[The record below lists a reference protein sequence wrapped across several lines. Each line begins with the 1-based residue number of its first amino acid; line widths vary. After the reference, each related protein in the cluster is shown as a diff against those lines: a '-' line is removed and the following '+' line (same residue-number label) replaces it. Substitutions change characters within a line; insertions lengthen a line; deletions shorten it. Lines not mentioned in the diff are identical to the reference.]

1 MSWLSWVSEAQ
12 ILEDDVILDLEVI
25 SAFVV
30 IFDLGDP
37 INDIENFLP
46 DNSCL
51 NEGLNVRGQTEDHEH
66 TSHEGDEHGQKCASL
81 IPLIVI

>member
-1 MSWLSWVSEAQ
+1 MSRLSWISEAQ

-25 SAFVV
+25 GAFVV

-46 DNSCL
+46 NNSCL
-51 NEGLNVRGQTEDHEH
+51 NEGLNVGGQTEDHEH
-66 TSHEGDEHGQKCASL
+66 ASHKRDEHS
-81 IPLIVI
+81 